1 MWLLDG
7 IAELVFPT
15 RCAGCEMP
23 GEVVCATCLSALPRI
38 APEGSCP
45 HCGAPFGL
53 LVCTE
58 CWQQEW
64 AFEAALAVGSFD
76 APLARMVT
84 LHKDAGERRLADVL
98 GGLLAEQVDARWN
111 GWAQGVAF
119 VPATGA
125 ALSRR
130 GFDHGA
136 AIARVVASRLQLPLL
151 DPIRRAAAR
160 DQRSL
165 GREARAA
172 NVAGTFAVTGTLGGR
187 VLLCDDVF
195 TTGAT
200 LDAAAESLLEA
211 GAQAVRCAA
220 VARVW

>member
-1 MWLLDG
+1 MWLLEG

-15 RCAGCEMP
+15 RCAGCDMP
-23 GEVVCATCLSALPRI
+23 GAVVCSACLEALPRI
-38 APEGSCP
+38 APEGSCQR
-45 HCGAPFGL
+45 CGAPFGS

-76 APLARMVT
+76 APLARMVA
-84 LHKDAGERRLADVL
+84 LHKDAGERRLAEVL
-98 GGLLAEQVDARWN
+98 GGFLAEQVRERWG
-111 GWAQGVAF
+111 GWAQAVAF
-119 VPATGA
+119 VPSTRA
-125 ALSRR
+125 ALARR

-136 AIARVVASRLQLPLL
+136 AIAEIVAQRLELPILHRIERL
-151 DPIRRAAAR
+151 AAR
-160 DQRSL
+160 DQRTL
-165 GREARAA
+165 GRVARAA
-172 NVAGTFAVTGTLGGR
+172 NIAGTFAVTAEVAGR

-200 LDAAAESLLEA
+200 LDAAAASLLEA
-211 GAQAVRCAA
+211 GATAVRCAA

>member
-7 IAELVFPT
+7 IAELIFPT
-15 RCAGCEMP
+15 RCAGCDMP
-23 GEVVCATCLSALPRI
+23 GAVVCTACADALPRI
-38 APEGSCP
+38 ASEGSCP
-45 HCGAPFGL
+45 RCGAPFGS

-64 AFEAALAVGSFD
+64 AFEAALAVGSFE
-76 APLARMVT
+76 APLARMVA

-98 GGLLAEQVDARWN
+98 GSLLAESVREQWD
-111 GWAQGVAF
+111 GWAQSVAF

-125 ALSRR
+125 ALGRR

-136 AIARVVASRLQLPLL
+136 AIAQVVAQQLELPLL
-151 DPIRRAAAR
+151 DRIARTAAR
-160 DQRSL
+160 DQRAL
-165 GREARAA
+165 GRAARAA
-172 NVAGTFAVTGTLGGR
+172 NVAGTFSVTGEAGGR

-200 LDAAAESLLEA
+200 LDAAAASLLDA
-211 GAQAVRCAA
+211 GATAVRCAA